1 LKEKTP
7 EGFLYDVQTMGFF
20 DEHEYVVSECDKAL
34 HLMFSWEDKQKKSE
48 LLTHKA
54 YSLLQLDRI
63 ADAEESIDQAL
74 ELNKG
79 NALAHQVRAEILHD
93 LERFDEAL
101 KTYQKCEEVMDW
113 ENIDD
118 IEFSKADVLS
128 HLGKHEEALEIYR
141 KFLKVNESDVDAYW
155 GVSDELSELG
165 KNEEAL
171 EIVNKGLE
179 IDEEDEELL
188 NQKGVIL
195 LELKKFQ
202 EALDCF
208 EKAIKSQPDV
218 DLFWY
223 NKACSLSLLN
233 QKNEALDALL
243 VATSIGPENLDELD
257 EESDFDNIRNDERFK
272 KILAKRV

>member
-1 LKEKTP
+1 MKEKTP

-179 IDEEDEELL
+179 
-188 NQKGVIL
+188 
-195 LELKKFQ
+195 LKMRH
-202 EALDCF
+202 DMNVC
-208 EKAIKSQPDV
+208 KAYRD
-218 DLFWY
+218 Y
-223 NKACSLSLLN
+223 
-233 QKNEALDALL
+233 E
-243 VATSIGPENLDELD
+243 
-257 EESDFDNIRNDERFK
+257 
-272 KILAKRV
+272 